1 MFDRTIL
8 FTGANG
14 TYCGSLTA
22 AEVVTVCERYC
33 GACASRETAA
43 TRASQVSVAR
53 PVDKTYSKL
62 RSAVDDTITI
72 MSSIYTNIR
81 TVKCPTIVIQND
93 NNNSEVCSAAW
104 VGGND
109 AVRVARCCCAAVL
122 LVGDDVATRSRGC
135 STTLLTLI
143 KTINWF

>member
-1 MFDRTIL
+1 VFDRTIL

-93 NNNSEVCSAAW
+93 NNNSEVCSAVW

-109 AVRVARCCCAAVL
+109 AVRAARSLTGREARIRRCSNGEVAVARLSLLLCCCAA
-122 LVGDDVATRSRGC
+122 GR
-135 STTLLTLI
+135 
-143 KTINWF
+143 